1 MGYKHLNIDERESI
15 LKMLS
20 EGKNTTAIAEL
31 LGRNKGTIS
40 RELSRNRSSTGEYK
54 PHLAQRYYKKRRAES
69 RQPYRLEQ
77 DGTLRQYVRKKLN
90 QYWSPEQ
97 ITGRL
102 KRDRKTDISHVTIYS
117 WIKRD
122 GCSRNIVS

>member
-20 EGKNTTAIAEL
+20 EEKNITHISEL

-40 RELSRNRSSTGEYK
+40 RELSRNLSSTGEYK
-54 PHLAQRYYKKRRAES
+54 PHLGQRYYNKRRAES
-69 RQPYRLEQ
+69 KQAYRLEQ
-77 DGTLRQYVRKKLN
+77 DGKLRQYVRKKLK

-97 ITGRL
+97 IAGRL
-102 KRDRKTDISHVTIYS
+102 KRDGKIDVSPVTIC
-117 WIKRD
+117 
-122 GCSRNIVS
+122 GT